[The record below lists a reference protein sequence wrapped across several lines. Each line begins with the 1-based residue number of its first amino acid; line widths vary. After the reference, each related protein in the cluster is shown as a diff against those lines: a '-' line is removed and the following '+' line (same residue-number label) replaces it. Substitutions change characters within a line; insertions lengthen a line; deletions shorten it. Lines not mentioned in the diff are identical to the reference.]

1 LLWCFTA
8 TLFVSAGLLFLV
20 QPMLAKMILPL
31 VGGAPEVWNTCMVFF
46 QAALLAGYAYAHL
59 LASRLQVSRQ
69 AVIHLGV
76 LLLAAIV
83 LPMGV
88 RDWAP
93 PTGSNP
99 VPALLALLVTCAG
112 LPFFAVAATA
122 PLLQRWFASSGHASA
137 NDPYFLYGASNAGS
151 VLALLSYPAFLEPSL
166 RLADQ
171 SRIWTAG
178 YAVLILLIAGC
189 AALVSR
195 SRHTPLS
202 PSGRGAGGEG
212 PPREGEDL
220 FRAQTEATQSQ
231 IHPSPPMPLPGGERG
246 EEPTVLRRLRW
257 VALAFV
263 PSSLMLGVTTY
274 ITTDI
279 APVPLLWIM
288 PLTLYL
294 FSFIL
299 AFGRLPRW
307 VHVVMLCLLPTT
319 ILALVYTRNVEIDLK
334 LTQVIA
340 LHLAT
345 FFVAAMVCHGE
356 LAHSRPPTRYLT
368 EFYLWVALGGVL
380 GGAFNALVAP
390 QVFDRVVEYPLFIA
404 LPCFLLVRLG
414 RSPDTPAKEKTPGM
428 SAGRA
433 TGHEASGSLQFGGSS
448 WAWVVFGVVMGAF
461 LIAPD
466 LSFPAERILYLGRSF
481 FGVLRAQISVDGQFH
496 EMMHGRIVHGIQS
509 VDPKLKAE
517 PLSYYDREG
526 PVGQVFQGIS
536 GLGRRKI
543 GVVGLGTGTIA
554 AYAEPGAEVTFFEI
568 DPAVERVARDPQYF
582 TYLTDCEKRHVK
594 LNIVLGDA
602 RLQMEKA
609 EKGFGLIVLDAF
621 SSDSIPVHTLTREAF
636 RMYLNKLSDD
646 GVILINVTNRYLDLA
661 PVAGG
666 QAREADLTGLH
677 QNDAVAS
684 FAVTQ
689 RKRLSCHWAVLARRP
704 EYLGELIKDK
714 RWEPLPAPADKPA
727 WSDDFSNLLG
737 VFRWEASGW

>member
-1 LLWCFTA
+1 V
-8 TLFVSAGLLFLV
+8 TLFISAGLLFLV

-59 LASRLQVSRQ
+59 MASRLRIVRQ
-69 AVIHLGV
+69 AAIHLGV
-76 LLLAAIV
+76 LLLAAIA
-83 LPMGV
+83 LPIGV
-88 RDWAP
+88 QDWAP

-99 VPALLALLVTCAG
+99 VPALLVLLVTCAG

-122 PLLQRWFASSGHASA
+122 PLLQRWFASSGHGSA
-137 NDPYFLYGASNAGS
+137 NDPYFLYGVSNAGS

-171 SRIWTAG
+171 SRIWTVG
-178 YAVLILLIAGC
+178 YAALILLIAGC

-195 SRHTPLS
+195 FRQNTPLL
-202 PSGRGAGGEG
+202 PSG
-212 PPREGEDL
+212 
-220 FRAQTEATQSQ
+220 S
-231 IHPSPPMPLPGGERG
+231 GGER
-246 EEPTVLRRLRW
+246 EEGVGAATVVRRLRW
-257 VALAFV
+257 IALAFV
-263 PSSLMLGVTTY
+263 PSSLMLGVTVY

-299 AFGRLPRW
+299 AFSRLPRW
-307 VHVVMLCLLPTT
+307 VHVFMLCLLPTT
-319 ILALVYTRNVEIDLK
+319 ILAIAYTRNVDIDLK
-334 LTQVIA
+334 ITQVIA

-345 FFVAAMVCHGE
+345 FFVAATVCHGE
-356 LAHSRPPTRYLT
+356 LAHSRPATPYLT

-390 QVFDRVVEYPLFIA
+390 QMFDRIVEYPLFIA

-414 RSPDTPAKEKTPGM
+414 RNPDALVKEKNPTM
-428 SAGRA
+428 STGRA
-433 TGHEASGSLQFGGSS
+433 TGKEASAPVQFGGLS
-448 WAWVVFGVVMGAF
+448 WAWVVFGVVMGTF
-461 LIAPD
+461 LLAPD
-466 LSFPAERILYLGRSF
+466 FSFPTDSILYLGRSF
-481 FGVLRAQISVDGQFH
+481 FGVLRVQTSVDRQFH
-496 EMMHGRIVHGIQS
+496 ELLHGRILHGTQS
-509 VDPKLKAE
+509 VDPKLRLE

-526 PVGQVFQGIS
+526 PVGQVFKSIS
-536 GLGRRKI
+536 GLGRRKT
-543 GVVGLGTGTIA
+543 GVVGLGTGSIA
-554 AYAEPGAEVTFFEI
+554 AYAEPGAELTFFEI
-568 DPAVERVARDPQYF
+568 DPAVEHVARDPQYF
-582 TYLTDCEKRHVK
+582 TYLADCEKRHVK
-594 LNIVLGDA
+594 LNVVLGDA

-609 EKGFGLIVLDAF
+609 DNGFGLIVLDAF

-646 GVILINVTNRYLDLA
+646 GVILINVTNRYLDLV
-661 PVAGG
+661 PVVGG
-666 QAREADLTGLH
+666 QAREANLMGLH
-677 QNDAVAS
+677 QNDAVDDSS

-689 RKRLSCHWAVLARRP
+689 RKQQSSHWAVLARRP
-704 EYLGELIKDK
+704 ECLGELTKNT
-714 RWEPLPAPADKPA
+714 RWHPLSAPSDKPA